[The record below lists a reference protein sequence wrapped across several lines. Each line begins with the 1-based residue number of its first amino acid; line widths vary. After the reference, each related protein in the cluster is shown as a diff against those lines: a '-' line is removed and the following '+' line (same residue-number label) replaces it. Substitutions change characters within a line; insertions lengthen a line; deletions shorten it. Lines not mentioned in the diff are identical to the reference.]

1 LVGTTT
7 STLWDKNVVSNITLV
22 NNENETVKWG
32 RNHLM
37 INCDKKC
44 RMSKIIPLLDKLMIS
59 NDFLLRV
66 FGLSNY
72 KLPSTRAMGL

>member
-1 LVGTTT
+1 MLSFGER
-7 STLWDKNVVSNITLV
+7 LLKNLYNLLET
-22 NNENETVKWG
+22 NENETVKWG